1 MIVVL
6 CQGACPRGPDGPR
19 FERVI
24 AANRRW
30 QAPSES
36 TRARRRA
43 LAAHRARTSLERKRP
58 RADSNRRIEVLQ
70 FSPFELPTARNRYKS
85 LQDRGLAIRCR
96 EGETLEFSRP
106 LQLELG
112 KIWES

>member
-1 MIVVL
+1 
-6 CQGACPRGPDGPR
+6 GACPRGPDGPR

-36 TRARRRA
+36 TRARCRA

-70 FSPFELPTARNRYKS
+70 TSALPLGYGAVEG
-85 LQDRGLAIRCR
+85 LRGISWEER
-96 EGETLEFSRP
+96 ETGLEPATFCMASRR
-106 LQLELG
+106 
-112 KIWES
+112 STN